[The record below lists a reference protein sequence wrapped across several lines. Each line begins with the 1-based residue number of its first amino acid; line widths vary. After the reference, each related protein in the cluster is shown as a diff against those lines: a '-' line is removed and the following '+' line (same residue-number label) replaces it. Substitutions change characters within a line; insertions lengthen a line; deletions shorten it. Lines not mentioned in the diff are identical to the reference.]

1 MTFLKKVTI
10 DLLVQN
16 SVTETTLVPL
26 AYTGEPSQRSS
37 PKQLLT
43 FHISNIF
50 LTLKRSNILK
60 QKTLDVLKRK

>member
-1 MTFLKKVTI
+1 MT
-10 DLLVQN
+10 
-16 SVTETTLVPL
+16 SVGSQTAIRVVC
-26 AYTGEPSQRSS
+26 TGEPSQRSS

-60 QKTLDVLKRK
+60 QKTLDVMKRK